1 MKDDNIIG
9 WFSLDNGAHVPI
21 KKGESKRE
29 ATSKF
34 INKKMSRV
42 QKNKDKYDTIDTFKK
57 RKATNKLEEYEPK
70 KKGKIHLI
78 KDKDNRYIVSRGED
92 DNEAIENYKR
102 KYGDEKE
109 RNEAN
114 EPSRR
119 EKLMKFTQE
128 NKEQIK
134 KWGEEYDEETNR
146 QAFEKA
152 KQGEGLTAKEYFGF
166 IGSDMKPGSV
176 LLEQFADGEN
186 AVVAKDGNWV
196 RESRI
201 KAYNNNPR
209 ANQDAI
215 YDDEKEERLKQANRK
230 PLPTLEELRNSY
242 KDVKNPFRDD
252 EFTRKELEKEKIS
265 RFREQKQSNIKTKNE
280 KETYEKN
287 YNNIMNWEKEGNNYN
302 IKARASVGGYG
313 ETTFVFSKQDNNRK
327 DIAHY
332 KITLDKLGKMSEKEI
347 KDVLSNVEKK
357 LR

>member
-34 INKKMSRV
+34 LNKKMSRV
-42 QKNKDKYDTIDTFKK
+42 AKNKEKYNTIDTFKK

-70 KKGKIHLI
+70 KKEKIHLI

-119 EKLMKFTQE
+119 EKLMRFTQE
-128 NKEQIK
+128 NKDLIK

-152 KQGEGLTAKEYFGF
+152 KRGEGLTAKEYFGF
-166 IGSDMKPGSV
+166 IGSEFKPGSV
-176 LLEQFADGEN
+176 ILEEFADGEN

-201 KAYNNNPR
+201 KAYNDNPR
-209 ANQDAI
+209 ANQDAV
-215 YDDEKEERLKQANRK
+215 YNEEKEEQLKRSQSK
-230 PLPTLEELRNSY
+230 PLPTLEEFRNSY
-242 KDVKNPFRDD
+242 KNEKNPFRDD
-252 EFTRKELEKEKIS
+252 EFTRKELEKERIEEFK
-265 RFREQKQSNIKTKNE
+265 R
-280 KETYEKN
+280 
-287 YNNIMNWEKEGNNYN
+287 
-302 IKARASVGGYG
+302 
-313 ETTFVFSKQDNNRK
+313 RK
-327 DIAHY
+327 RTN
-332 KITLDKLGKMSEKEI
+332 K
-347 KDVLSNVEKK
+347 
-357 LR
+357 